1 MSEITDKWKNLRRDM
16 GNLISQLDGSFAK
29 LEAEEKRM
37 EQKRDASYI
46 EGAEDMREAMIAIV
60 SPDIRCGMRSEEV
73 TNMFCTPYFS
83 SILEQNSAINIIDKV
98 NQWKEEK
105 EKQEETTFEVGDEVE
120 HSDHRDGS
128 CHKYIVI
135 NADSDSDVLWLL
147 DLRSFIRIWIYKDDS
162 SLKKTGK
169 HFDTIDIP
177 EGGAT
182 I

>member
-1 MSEITDKWKNLRRDM
+1 MSGALQITEQWRVLRRDM

-37 EQKRDASYI
+37 ENKRDASYI
-46 EGAEDMREAMIAIV
+46 EGAEDMREAMITIV
-60 SPDIRCGMRSEEV
+60 MRSEEV

-105 EKQEETTFEVGDEVE
+105 EKQEETTFEIGDEVE
-120 HSDHRDGS
+120 HSDPRAGS
-128 CHKYIVI
+128 CKKYIVI
-135 NADSDSDVLWLL
+135 KADSDSDVLWLL
-147 DLRSFIRIWIYKDDS
+147 DLRSFLRIWIYKDDS

-169 HFDTIDIP
+169 HFDAIDIP